1 MPERRNAAH
10 DWPYGRAARTCSQ
23 LPPPN
28 DRLTWR
34 LVTGQRCAQAVLR
47 VLEGLGLE
55 LRISIDGELR
65 WSRLY
70 RGAGLEESAL
80 DMRRAFQQRDWKT
93 APVE

>member
-1 MPERRNAAH
+1 
-10 DWPYGRAARTCSQ
+10 
-23 LPPPN
+23 
-28 DRLTWR
+28 
-34 LVTGQRCAQAVLR
+34 